1 MATRFIPTVERES
14 IDLVYAFS
22 NSYVVM
28 TELTDGHGRSDR
40 NVAGQHL
47 FFSQYINTDSLPQSG
62 IRSFFMSEVF
72 SGVLPTN
79 LNWMLSRSY
88 GKAPLR

>member
-22 NSYVVM
+22 YSYVVM
-28 TELTDGHGRSDR
+28 SELTDEHDLSDR

-47 FFSQYINTDSLPQSG
+47 LFPS
-62 IRSFFMSEVF
+62 
-72 SGVLPTN
+72 
-79 LNWMLSRSY
+79 
-88 GKAPLR
+88 